1 MVNGVVRHC
10 TKAGHTRLETKK
22 KKKKS
27 HSVDLLVV
35 GDAVLA
41 CGSGIP
47 LTFQRAVPARTLGQL
62 FQVRIV
68 VTYFWSSLSV
78 RFFSS

>member
-1 MVNGVVRHC
+1 MSGSHC
-10 TKAGHTRLETKK
+10 TPHWEATIHLKQ
-22 KKKKS
+22 KKKS

-47 LTFQRAVPARTLGQL
+47 VTFQRAVPARTLGQI

-68 VTYFWSSLSV
+68 VTYFWSSLFV

>member
-1 MVNGVVRHC
+1 MGWSGIALKPG
-10 TKAGHTRLETKK
+10 TPASKQK

-27 HSVDLLVV
+27 HSVDLLAV

-47 LTFQRAVPARTLGQL
+47 VTFQRAVPGRTLGQL

-68 VTYFWSSLSV
+68 VTYFWSSLFV

>member
-1 MVNGVVRHC
+1 MKIAYHNQLNFTDYLNYTSLTYRSDP
-10 TKAGHTRLETKK
+10 E
-22 KKKKS
+22 S

-47 LTFQRAVPARTLGQL
+47 VTFQRAVPARTLGQ
-62 FQVRIV
+62 I
-68 VTYFWSSLSV
+68 
-78 RFFSS
+78 FSSQDCGQVFLVLSFC